1 MAKWT
6 KAKRSAA
13 AKKAAR
19 TRKVKNQKT
28 EAKRKKVAKKAKAAG
43 TDSEVGFKR
52 KLERKG
58 NLVLNGKGIPDII
71 AKKGKR
77 WTFYEIKPH
86 QVRRGYDNKG
96 SWKTVGDKSRLLR
109 KNQYKEFKNLV
120 QKGVDVYMVYYYR
133 KRRGT
138 KTNPIYKFKY
148 SEIKLSRRD
157 FRNKIGPDPDEFE
170 IPEEIQRWKAVRTF

>member
-1 MAKWT
+1 MENKTKHFEGKVKDDIPKISINDEGKFVKQFEDAANKAMTRSKIVEIRFIGVEFDYKKVKIGEDIVNRKWFYGMAKWT

-96 SWKTVGDKSRLLR
+96 PSLKISLL
-109 KNQYKEFKNLV
+109 YK
-120 QKGVDVYMVYYYR
+120 
-133 KRRGT
+133 
-138 KTNPIYKFKY
+138 
-148 SEIKLSRRD
+148 D
-157 FRNKIGPDPDEFE
+157 F
-170 IPEEIQRWKAVRTF
+170 Q